1 MLKYHNFYK
10 ITQYTIQNK
19 YERCILVINMDTTIV
34 KKETGKRLK
43 KLRERLGHTQ
53 EQFAELLDISVT
65 LYKKMESGSYNI
77 SVKNL
82 RRLKE
87 LTGISIDYIMFGEQE
102 EFEEIWMS
110 LENSDNLT
118 KMKMLLRLVAYFGVD
133 SRECFSERKKEE
145 EYIAFLEEWMKRGGE
160 NINKQK

>member
-102 EFEEIWMS
+102 EFEVIWMS

-133 SRECFSERKKEE
+133 SKECFSERKKEE
-145 EYIAFLEEWMKRGGE
+145 EYIAFLEEWMKTRE
-160 NINKQK
+160 

>member
-110 LENSDNLT
+110 LESSDNLT

-145 EYIAFLEEWMKRGGE
+145 EYIAFLEEWMKTRE
-160 NINKQK
+160 

>member
-1 MLKYHNFYK
+1 M
-10 ITQYTIQNK
+10 
-19 YERCILVINMDTTIV
+19 VINMDTTIM

>member
-1 MLKYHNFYK
+1 
-10 ITQYTIQNK
+10 
-19 YERCILVINMDTTIV
+19 MDV
-34 KKETGKRLK
+34 
-43 KLRERLGHTQ
+43 
-53 EQFAELLDISVT
+53 SVT

-77 SVKNL
+77 SIKNL

-87 LTGISIDYIMFGEQE
+87 LTGVSIDYIMFGEQK

-110 LENSDNLT
+110 LESSDNLT

-145 EYIAFLEEWMKRGGE
+145 EYIAFLEEWIKTRE
-160 NINKQK
+160 

>member
-1 MLKYHNFYK
+1 
-10 ITQYTIQNK
+10 
-19 YERCILVINMDTTIV
+19 MDTTIV

>member
-133 SRECFSERKKEE
+133 SRECFSDRKKEE
-145 EYIAFLEEWMKRGGE
+145 EYIAFLEEWMKTRE
-160 NINKQK
+160 

>member
-118 KMKMLLRLVAYFGVD
+118 KMKMLLDWWLTLGWIAGNVFRN
-133 SRECFSERKKEE
+133 ERKRRS
-145 EYIAFLEEWMKRGGE
+145 ILRFWRSG
-160 NINKQK
+160 

>member
-1 MLKYHNFYK
+1 
-10 ITQYTIQNK
+10 
-19 YERCILVINMDTTIV
+19 MDTTIV

-133 SRECFSERKKEE
+133 SRECFSDRKKEE
-145 EYIAFLEEWMKRGGE
+145 EYIAFLEEWMKTRE
-160 NINKQK
+160 

>member
-145 EYIAFLEEWMKRGGE
+145 EYIAFLEEWMKTRE
-160 NINKQK
+160 

>member
-145 EYIAFLEEWMKRGGE
+145 EYIAFLEEWMKRGE
-160 NINKQK
+160 

>member
-133 SRECFSERKKEE
+133 SKECFSERKKEE
-145 EYIAFLEEWMKRGGE
+145 EYIAFLEEWMKRGE
-160 NINKQK
+160 